1 MLGPAHAT
9 ELVHGL
15 AVNYATAPVAYGASR
30 VDRPLRV
37 ELVGPAGAGK
47 STLSTS
53 LVRQLQGAPA
63 EIWGLPVL
71 PLLLNGARLIPTF
84 TGLWLHSRSPLW
96 DETRHMVRLRTLQR
110 ALRRPAPP
118 SPAVVVFDEGPIF
131 ALAWLRGFG
140 HEALRQQPSA
150 AWWAMALRE
159 WAAAMDAVIVLDAP
173 DHLLAARIRARAHPH
188 EVKEFPDIEIACWM
202 ARFRQALEWVLT
214 EMTRHGGPAVVR
226 LSSQNE
232 PVERIAARVVQQLR
246 EIGHGR

>member
-1 MLGPAHAT
+1 MLGPARAT
-9 ELVHGL
+9 ELARDL
-15 AVNYATAPVAYGASR
+15 AVIYTTAPAASGGSR
-30 VDRPLRV
+30 SGRPLRV
-37 ELVGPAGAGK
+37 ELVGPAGSGK

-53 LVRQLQGAPA
+53 LVRQLRGAPA

-118 SPAVVVFDEGPIF
+118 SSAVLIFDEGPVF

-140 HEALRQQPSA
+140 HEALRQQPSVE
-150 AWWAMALRE
+150 WWGTALRE
-159 WAAAMDAVIVLDAP
+159 WASVMDAVVVLDAP
-173 DHLLAARIRARAHPH
+173 DHLLAARIRAREHPH
-188 EVKEFPDIEIACWM
+188 EVKEFPDPEIARWM

-214 EMTRHGGPAVVR
+214 EMARHGGPAVVR
-226 LSSQNE
+226 LSSQDE
-232 PVERIAARVVQQLR
+232 PVDRIAERVVQQLR
-246 EIGHGR
+246 GVSHGR

>member
-1 MLGPAHAT
+1 VIYT
-9 ELVHGL
+9 
-15 AVNYATAPVAYGASR
+15 TAPVASGASR
-30 VDRPLRV
+30 IGRPLRV
-37 ELVGPAGAGK
+37 ELVGPAGSGK

-96 DETRHMVRLRTLQR
+96 NETRHMVRLRTLQR

-118 SPAVVVFDEGPIF
+118 NAAVLIFDEGPVF

-140 HEALRQQPSA
+140 HEALRQQPSVE
-150 AWWAMALRE
+150 WWGTALRE
-159 WAAAMDAVIVLDAP
+159 WASVIDAVVVLDAP

-188 EVKEFPDIEIACWM
+188 EVKEFPDPEITSWM

-214 EMTRHGGPAVVR
+214 EMARHGGPAVVR
-226 LSSQNE
+226 LSSQDE
-232 PVERIAARVVQQLR
+232 PVDRIAERVVQQLR
-246 EIGHGR
+246 GVSHGR